1 VKKPTQNQ
9 TPISWRLMVDG
20 MVDFPGIMRIGK
32 QSSER

>member
-20 MVDFPGIMRIGK
+20 MVGFSQYDENR
-32 QSSER
+32 